1 MSEQKDSEKLFISTK
16 PVRLFFKASIPGA
29 IGMLASSTYYL
40 TETIFV
46 GRMLGEDAFA
56 GLNLAMPFILIAFAL
71 ADLVGVGSSVPI
83 SIKLGQGKGEE
94 ANKVFSLAVV
104 LIFLFGLLSGVFF
117 YIAAPFIFRAM
128 GADPVI
134 AEQATEYMRVYAIF
148 APFASMSFAFDNYT
162 RISGKINRSMGVNIF
177 MSVMCF
183 TFQLIFL
190 VLMRLPIAFAALASS
205 LGMLITTSIYM
216 YPFIRGKMLLHFRR
230 PGFNMHMIKVI
241 IANGIPSFLSNMSG
255 RIVSIVMNAALL
267 AVGGATAVSIYGILM
282 SIDGLVLPTMY
293 GLCDSLQPAVGYNWG
308 AGRKDRVRAI
318 ERCCYTASITLCMIA
333 FLVLMLFPE
342 RTASLFVSESEAII
356 RGAHM
361 AIIIFAFNYLIRW
374 LNFSTQSFS
383 ASIGRPLYATMIS
396 LSQAFVFPLVFILT
410 LYPLGQNGL
419 LANITASTF
428 ATAVVAAIIL
438 TRLMRIVSDKSR
450 EGAN

>member
-1 MSEQKDSEKLFISTK
+1 MSDLRDSEKLFISTK
-16 PVRLFFKASIPGA
+16 PVNLFFKASIPGA

-46 GRMLGEDAFA
+46 GRMLGEAAFA

-83 SIKLGQGKGEE
+83 SIKLGQGKNEE
-94 ANKVFSLAVV
+94 ANQVFSLAVV
-104 LIFLFGLLSGVFF
+104 LIFLFGLISGLFF
-117 YIAAPFIFRAM
+117 FFAAPTIFRLMGAEPEIAA
-128 GADPVI
+128 
-134 AEQATEYMRVYAIF
+134 QATSYMRVYAIF

-162 RISGKINRSMGVNIF
+162 RISGKINRSMYVNIF

-183 TFQLIFL
+183 FFQLVFL
-190 VLMRLPIAFAALASS
+190 VLLHLPIAFAALASS
-205 LGMLITTSIYM
+205 LGMLITTGVYM
-216 YPFIRGKMLLHFRR
+216 YPFIRKRMLLRFCR
-230 PGFNMHMIKVI
+230 PEFKPHMIRII

-255 RIVSIVMNAALL
+255 RIVSIIMNAALL

-282 SIDGLVLPTMY
+282 SIDGLVIPVMY

-318 ERCCYTASITLCMIA
+318 EKCCYTAAISLC
-333 FLVLMLFPE
+333 LVSFFVLIIFPE
-342 RTASLFVSESEAII
+342 KTASLFVSESEAII

-361 AIIIFAFNYLIRW
+361 AIVVFAFNYLIRW

-383 ASIGRPLYATMIS
+383 ASIGMPLYATMIS
-396 LSQAFVFPLVFILT
+396 ISQAFVFPLLFIVL
-410 LYPLGQNGL
+410 LYPLGQDGL

-428 ATAVVAAIIL
+428 ATALVAFFILLRLIKVV
-438 TRLMRIVSDKSR
+438 RDKV
-450 EGAN
+450 E

>member
-1 MSEQKDSEKLFISTK
+1 
-16 PVRLFFKASIPGA
+16 
-29 IGMLASSTYYL
+29 
-40 TETIFV
+40 
-46 GRMLGEDAFA
+46 
-56 GLNLAMPFILIAFAL
+56 
-71 ADLVGVGSSVPI
+71 
-83 SIKLGQGKGEE
+83 
-94 ANKVFSLAVV
+94 
-104 LIFLFGLLSGVFF
+104 
-117 YIAAPFIFRAM
+117 
-128 GADPVI
+128 
-134 AEQATEYMRVYAIF
+134 
-148 APFASMSFAFDNYT
+148 
-162 RISGKINRSMGVNIF
+162 
-177 MSVMCF
+177 
-183 TFQLIFL
+183 
-190 VLMRLPIAFAALASS
+190 
-205 LGMLITTSIYM
+205 
-216 YPFIRGKMLLHFRR
+216 
-230 PGFNMHMIKVI
+230 
-241 IANGIPSFLSNMSG
+241 
-255 RIVSIVMNAALL
+255 
-267 AVGGATAVSIYGILM
+267 M

-342 RTASLFVSESEAII
+342 GTASLFVSESEAII

>member
-1 MSEQKDSEKLFISTK
+1 MSDLKDSEKLFISTK
-16 PVRLFFKASIPGA
+16 PVRLFFKASLPGA

-83 SIKLGQGKGEE
+83 SIKLGQGKSEE

-104 LIFLFGLLSGVFF
+104 LIFLFGLISGIFF

-128 GADPVI
+128 GAS
-134 AEQATEYMRVYAIF
+134 AEIVAQATSYMRVYAVF

-162 RISGKINRSMGVNIF
+162 RISGRINRSMFVNIF

-183 TFQLIFL
+183 SFQLIFL
-190 VLMRLPIAFAALASS
+190 VLLRLPIAFAALASS
-205 LGMLITTSIYM
+205 LGMLITTCTYM
-216 YPFIRGKMLLHFRR
+216 YPFLKGRMTLHFRR
-230 PGFNMHMIKVI
+230 PEFKLHMIKVI
-241 IANGIPSFLSNMSG
+241 VSNGLPSFLSNMSG

-318 ERCCYTASITLCMIA
+318 ERCCYTASISLCLLA
-333 FLVLMLFPE
+333 FAVLMLFPE
-342 RTASLFVSESEAII
+342 GTAALFVSDAADII
-356 RGAHM
+356 SGAHL

-383 ASIGRPLYATMIS
+383 ASIGKPLYAAMIS
-396 LSQAFVFPLVFILT
+396 VSQAFVFPILFIVL
-410 LYPLGQNGL
+410 LYPVGQIGL
-419 LANITASTF
+419 LSNITAATF
-428 ATAVVAAIIL
+428 ATAVVALVIL
-438 TRLMRIVSDKSR
+438 IKLMSVVSDKHH
-450 EGAN
+450 EKQA